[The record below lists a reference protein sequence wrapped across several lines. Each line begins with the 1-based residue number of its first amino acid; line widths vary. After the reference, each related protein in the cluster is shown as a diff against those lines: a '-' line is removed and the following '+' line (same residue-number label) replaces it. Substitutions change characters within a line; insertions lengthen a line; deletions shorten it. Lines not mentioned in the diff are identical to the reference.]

1 MSLNVVLCSRVRLAR
16 NFADLP
22 FDVSSR
28 EDLAAKCVT
37 RTVNAMRAT
46 RSDMGYE
53 LLRLRELSEVSA
65 QCIQECNCISKDLM
79 RNAATA
85 AVMLNHEQ
93 GMSIMIGEEDHLRIQ
108 ATRRGLDLLSA
119 ASAAFRVDDAL
130 SQRLTF
136 AFDEPLGYL
145 TAYPTNT
152 GPGMRASLLMHL
164 PMLTRG
170 KKMGQVVQ
178 LVAKVGMNIRGVY
191 GEGSEALGDVYQLT
205 NQVSMGR
212 SEQVL
217 ISMVTTL
224 GHQLM
229 DMEQSL
235 RAMALQDGRL
245 PLEDVIW
252 RAYGVL
258 SNARILPMNEFYDH
272 WSNLRLGA
280 ALGLINL
287 SPDRVDTL
295 LDMAQP
301 AHLCCWREEDLT
313 GRDLDKA
320 RADRVRDALI
330 S

>member
-1 MSLNVVLCSRVRLAR
+1 
-16 NFADLP
+16 
-22 FDVSSR
+22 
-28 EDLAAKCVT
+28 
-37 RTVNAMRAT
+37 
-46 RSDMGYE
+46 
-53 LLRLRELSEVSA
+53 
-65 QCIQECNCISKDLM
+65 
-79 RNAATA
+79 
-85 AVMLNHEQ
+85 
-93 GMSIMIGEEDHLRIQ
+93 
-108 ATRRGLDLLSA
+108 
-119 ASAAFRVDDAL
+119 
-130 SQRLTF
+130 
-136 AFDEPLGYL
+136 
-145 TAYPTNT
+145 
-152 GPGMRASLLMHL
+152 
-164 PMLTRG
+164 
-170 KKMGQVVQ
+170 
-178 LVAKVGMNIRGVY
+178 
-191 GEGSEALGDVYQLT
+191 
-205 NQVSMGR
+205 
-212 SEQVL
+212 
-217 ISMVTTL
+217 MVTTL

-287 SPDRVDTL
+287 SPDQVDTL

>member
-1 MSLNVVLCSRVRLAR
+1 MKTIYHGGQVFTGSLPLAQAFAVEDGRFLAAGTDEELLALRAEGDVLV
-16 NFADLP
+16 
-22 FDVSSR
+22 
-28 EDLAAKCVT
+28 DLAGRFVCPGFNDSHMHLVNYGNLMNMCDLTGSA
-37 RTVNAMRAT
+37 TV
-46 RSDMGYE
+46 S
-53 LLRLRELSEVSA
+53 L
-65 QCIQECNCISKDLM
+65 
-79 RNAATA
+79 A
-85 AVMLNHEQ
+85 AVQ
-93 GMSIMIGEEDHLRIQ
+93 
-108 ATRRGLDLLSA
+108 SA
-119 ASAAFRVDDAL
+119 L
-130 SQRLTF
+130 
-136 AFDEPLGYL
+136 
-145 TAYPTNT
+145 
-152 GPGMRASLLMHL
+152 RASLLMHL

-191 GEGSEALGDVYQLT
+191 GEGSEALGDVYLLS
-205 NQVSMGR
+205 NQVSLGR
-212 SEQVL
+212 SEQEL

-245 PLEDVIW
+245 PLEDVVW

-280 ALGLINL
+280 ALGMINL

>member
-1 MSLNVVLCSRVRLAR
+1 MPISGGQTIDFSEYGFTLTVPDGYSLNDYTANNLNEGGNAR
-16 NFADLP
+16 FAGCAYMGDSELYI
-22 FDVSSR
+22 FCYANAAGDDVS
-28 EDLAAKCVT
+28 A
-37 RTVNAMRAT
+37 
-46 RSDMGYE
+46 
-53 LLRLRELSEVSA
+53 
-65 QCIQECNCISKDLM
+65 
-79 RNAATA
+79 
-85 AVMLNHEQ
+85 
-93 GMSIMIGEEDHLRIQ
+93 
-108 ATRRGLDLLSA
+108 
-119 ASAAFRVDDAL
+119 
-130 SQRLTF
+130 
-136 AFDEPLGYL
+136 
-145 TAYPTNT
+145 
-152 GPGMRASLLMHL
+152 
-164 PMLTRG
+164 
-170 KKMGQVVQ
+170 
-178 LVAKVGMNIRGVY
+178 Y
-191 GEGSEALGDVYQLT
+191 GEQE
-205 NQVSMGR
+205 
-212 SEQVL
+212 L